1 MTLFYRI
8 TTILFLCIFYSFSVA
23 QSTEQNQNDTLK
35 HLSKFN
41 RFNKSME
48 GFVKKFPVPVISY
61 STETSLLFGLTK
73 YNAFKFKGEEIDD
86 DAGIQP
92 SSVNSLLYYTLNKQ
106 FKFNIETDL
115 MLKENK
121 YNIKSRFTYLDF
133 PELYFG
139 TGNNTVKDSA
149 TNVLVRSLEFLGGFE
164 YKFLNK
170 FYAGISYSYLN
181 YLDVSYT
188 DTTYADGGDDLSE
201 NEGLQSGVG
210 ISLAYEGRDNRY
222 NPYKG
227 SYMIFHYNFF
237 DTWLGSDFVFTK
249 WSLDLRKYITIFPDK
264 LILAGQLY
272 TENVSGD
279 VPIQALA
286 FLGGTSRM
294 RGIYEGRYRDF
305 SSSSGQLEMR
315 FPIFSIISG
324 VMFGGI
330 GQTAPDYSKYTFDQM
345 HWAAGGGLRLM
356 IDSKHRINIRLDYG
370 ISKDDST
377 IYFGFM
383 EAF

>member
-1 MTLFYRI
+1 
-8 TTILFLCIFYSFSVA
+8 
-23 QSTEQNQNDTLK
+23 
-35 HLSKFN
+35 
-41 RFNKSME
+41 ME
-48 GFVKKFPVPVISY
+48 KFVKKFPIPVISY

-73 YNAFKFKGEEIDD
+73 YNAFKFKGEKIDS

-106 FKFNIETDL
+106 FKFNVETDL
-115 MLKENK
+115 MLKDNK

-149 TNVLVRSLEFLGGFE
+149 RNVLVRSLELLGGFE
-164 YKFLNK
+164 YKVLNN
-170 FYAGISYSYLN
+170 FYAGISYTYLN

-188 DTTYADGGDDLSE
+188 DTIYVEEGDDLSE
-201 NEGLQSGVG
+201 NEGLQSGIG
-210 ISLAYEGRDNRY
+210 ISLSYEGRDNRY

-227 SYMIFHYNFF
+227 SYVIFRFNFF
-237 DTWLGSDFVFTK
+237 EKWLGSDFEFTK
-249 WSLDLRKYITIFPDK
+249 WSLDLRKYVSIVPEK
-264 LILAGQLY
+264 LVLAGQLY
-272 TENVSGD
+272 TENVAGD

-324 VMFGGI
+324 VMFGSI
-330 GQTAPDYSKYTFDQM
+330 GQTAPDYSKYSFDQM